1 MNDHKKIFINGLG
14 IVSPQPAMRQES
26 FLDTVTEADNNRFR
40 CVDPGYKSYIPAELI
55 RRMGRVIKMGVS
67 AAKICLKDAGMGLG
81 EEQESYRSPDAIITG
96 TGWGC
101 LEDTEKFLTSMIKNR
116 EEFLT
121 PTSFI
126 QSTHNTV
133 AGQIALLTKCHSYNF
148 TFVHRGFSF
157 ETALLD
163 AMMQVESGDF
173 ADVLLGATDELTE
186 GYLAVTRRMGF
197 WKQKP
202 VSSLRLFADSQR
214 GSIPG
219 EGAAFFYLSGE
230 RNDKTYASIKGLK
243 MINNPWP
250 TEESGNVIDAFLS
263 ENQLNRK
270 EIGLLLTGNSGDS
283 GSDRLYHPVTNCF
296 DEGTIKACFKHLC
309 GEYPTSTSFALGL
322 AALIL
327 KTGKVPEILHLDP
340 NYNDNFEAN
349 QKISRTTD
357 NILIYNNF
365 RGLQHSLILVSRG

>member
-14 IVSPQPAMRQES
+14 MVSPQPAMRQES
-26 FLDTVTEADNNRFR
+26 FLDTVTEADNNLFR
-40 CVDPGYKSYIPAELI
+40 CADPGYKSYIPSELI

-67 AAKICLKDAGMGLG
+67 AAKICLKDAGLELG
-81 EEQESYRSPDAIITG
+81 REQESYRSPDAIITG

-148 TFVHRGFSF
+148 TYVHRGFSF

-202 VSSLRLFADSQR
+202 VTSLRLFADLQR

-230 RNDKTYASIKGLK
+230 RNEKTYASIKGLK

-250 TEESGNVIDAFLS
+250 TEESGNVIDTFLS

-270 EIGLLLTGNSGDS
+270 EIGLLLTGNSGDP
-283 GSDRLYHPVTNCF
+283 GSDRLYPSVINCF
-296 DEGTIKACFKHLC
+296 DDITRNGYFKHLC

-327 KTGKVPEILHLDP
+327 KTGKIPEIVHPDSE
-340 NYNDNFEAN
+340 NGENVEFN
-349 QKISRTTD
+349 QNTNHAID

-365 RGLQHSLILVSRG
+365 RGLQHSLILVSKG

>member
-14 IVSPQPAMRQES
+14 MVSPQPAMRKES

-40 CVDPGYKSYIPAELI
+40 CADPGYKSYIPAELI

-67 AAKICLKDAGMGLG
+67 AAKICLKDAGMELG
-81 EEQESYRSPDAIITG
+81 HEQESYRSPEAIITG

-101 LEDTEKFLTSMIKNR
+101 LEDTEKFLTSMIRNK

-148 TFVHRGFSF
+148 TYVHRGFSF

-163 AMMQVESGDF
+163 AMMQLESGDF
-173 ADVLLGATDELTE
+173 ADVLLGASDELTE
-186 GYLAVTRRMGF
+186 GYLAITRRMGF

-202 VSSLRLFADSQR
+202 VSSLRLFEDSQR
-214 GSIPG
+214 GSMPG

-230 RNDKTYASIKGLK
+230 RSDKTYASIKGFK
-243 MINNPWP
+243 MINNLWP
-250 TEESGNVIDAFLS
+250 TEDSGNVIDAFLS

-270 EIGLLLTGNSGDS
+270 DIGLLLTGNSGDS
-283 GSDRLYHPVTNCF
+283 VSDRPYHPVINCF
-296 DEGTIKACFKHLC
+296 DDITLKGYFKHLC

-327 KTGKVPEILHLDP
+327 KTGKMPEIVRP
-340 NYNDNFEAN
+340 NPEKNENREVN
-349 QKISRTTD
+349 QGTNHAVD
-357 NILIYNNF
+357 NILIYNSF
-365 RGLQHSLILVSRG
+365 RGLHHSLILVSRG